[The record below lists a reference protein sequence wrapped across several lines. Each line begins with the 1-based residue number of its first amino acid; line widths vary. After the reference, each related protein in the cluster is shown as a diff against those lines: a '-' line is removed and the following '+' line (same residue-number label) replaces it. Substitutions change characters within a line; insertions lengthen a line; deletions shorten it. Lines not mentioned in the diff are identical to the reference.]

1 METQA
6 QAAPRVEGSEMRRAI
21 AAAVMGNG
29 MEWYDFGTYAYLAG
43 TLGAVFFPSSNP
55 TVSTIEAFA
64 AFAISF
70 VIRPFGG
77 FFFGP
82 LGDKLGR
89 QRILAV
95 TILLMS
101 GSTFI
106 IGLLPGYGTIG
117 ILAPILLVLC
127 RMLEGFST
135 GGEYGGA
142 STFIAEYASD
152 RRRGFLCSW
161 LEFGTLS
168 GYVLGA
174 IITTGL
180 TFVLSHDAMISW
192 GWRIPFLIAG
202 PLGIIGLYLRLR
214 LEDTPKFRK
223 LEDAGEVSR
232 SPLKETCTQNWRPI
246 LLCIGMVIVYNVID
260 YTVLSYMPTYLSQVL
275 NIGDTTSLMIIVILM
290 LVLMAIITFVGRLSD
305 RVGRKPVLVGAC
317 IGMIVLPYP
326 AFWVMSQGNIFLTM
340 AGLLVLG
347 LLLVLLLGT
356 MPAALPELFPT
367 RVRYGGF
374 AIGYNL
380 STSAF
385 GGTAPLVLSSLIAAT
400 GNNFMPAFY
409 VMAAALVSLVPFLL
423 IKESA
428 RVPLRE
434 SGEVQPQEA

>member
-1 METQA
+1 MATQG
-6 QAAPRVEGSEMRRAI
+6 QAVPGVDRSTMRRAI

-64 AFAISF
+64 AFALSF
-70 VIRPFGG
+70 IIRPFGG
-77 FFFGP
+77 LFFGP
-82 LGDKLGR
+82 LGDRLGR
-89 QRILAV
+89 QRILAI
-95 TILLMS
+95 TIILMS

-106 IGLLPGYGTIG
+106 IGLLPGYSTIG

-152 RRRGFLCSW
+152 RHRGFLCSW

-174 IITTGL
+174 AITTGL
-180 TFVLSHDAMISW
+180 TFGLSHEAMISW

-223 LEDAGEVSR
+223 LEVTGEVSR
-232 SPLKETCTQNWRPI
+232 SPLKETLTQNWRPI
-246 LLCIGMVIVYNVID
+246 LLCVGMVIVYNVID
-260 YTVLSYMPTYLSQVL
+260 YSVLSYMPTYLSQVL
-275 NIGDTTSLMIIVILM
+275 KIGDTASLMIVVGLM

-326 AFWVMSQGNIFLTM
+326 AFWVMSQGDIFLTM

-356 MPAALPELFPT
+356 MPAALPEVFPT

-374 AIGYNL
+374 AIGYNF

-423 IKESA
+423 IEETA

-434 SGEVQPQEA
+434 SSELQPQEA